1 MGLSK
6 DDHLFLI
13 KRKVPGGAATWVR
26 TGTRILLES
35 GREALSWGR
44 PGRRLL
50 ASGVCR
56 AELAPG
62 CAPAC
67 LAFPSNGYSRPKRSE
82 PSGPGDVIVTLETAD
97 GNTPPP
103 GTGRGL
109 GTHATLQSPAPSRAG
124 REAVLRARRQV
135 GREVCRPLG
144 EASTSSCCFSWCALP
159 PVCSPPTQPT
169 SPVSPVDRPL

>member
-1 MGLSK
+1 M
-6 DDHLFLI
+6 
-13 KRKVPGGAATWVR
+13 R

-56 AELAPG
+56 AEPAPG

-67 LAFPSNGYSRPKRSE
+67 RVFPSNGYSRPKRSE

-109 GTHATLQSPAPSRAG
+109 GTHASLQSPAPSRAG
-124 REAVLRARRQV
+124 REEVLWARLQV

-159 PVCSPPTQPT
+159 AVCSPPTHQPLR
-169 SPVSPVDRPL
+169 SPPKAAPFSC